1 MPWLV
6 YVTAIATIARIAA
19 AAAGSP
25 RVRDVQTKKG
35 KGRYARTERVLL
47 ADALSSGELPEE
59 IPKASHVASTQ
70 QEIGRIE

>member
-25 RVRDVQTKKG
+25 RVRAVQTKKG

-47 ADALSSGELPEE
+47 ADAFPSGELP
-59 IPKASHVASTQ
+59 KASQVARTQ
-70 QEIGRIE
+70 QEMGRSE